1 MHSCLVIRHGAA
13 EDRAPSGLDADR
25 ALTPEGA
32 EQMRAVAVGL
42 AVAERPPA
50 QILCSPYRRARE
62 TADAVAVAFGGIPVV
77 EVEALQSGAAAGDML
92 AALAAAMRGD
102 TGGIALV
109 GHEPDLG
116 RFVSYALAATAR
128 SFTSLRKGGACLL
141 EFPATPRAGN
151 ATLEWALD
159 PEHLVALGGRPAAR
173 SGSST
178 SATRSR

>member
-1 MHSCLVIRHGAA
+1 MHACLVIRHGAA
-13 EDRAPSGLDADR
+13 QDRADSGLDADR

-32 EQMRAVAVGL
+32 EQMRAIAAGL
-42 AVAERPPA
+42 AVVDGSPDC
-50 QILCSPYRRARE
+50 ILCSPYRRARE
-62 TADAVAVAFGGIPVV
+62 TADIVSAAFGGTPVV
-77 EVEALQSGAAAGDML
+77 ELDALQSGAAAGDIL
-92 AALAAAMRGD
+92 AALAAALRGD
-102 TGGIALV
+102 TGGVALV

-159 PEHLVALGGRPAAR
+159 PEHLVAVGDAAAASAAASASAKR
-173 SGSST
+173 SG
-178 SATRSR
+178 